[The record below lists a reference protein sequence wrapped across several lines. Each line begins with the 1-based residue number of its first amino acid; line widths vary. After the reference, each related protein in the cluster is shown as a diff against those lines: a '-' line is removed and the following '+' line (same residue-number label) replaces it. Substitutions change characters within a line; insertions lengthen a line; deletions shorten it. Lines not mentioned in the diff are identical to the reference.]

1 MDDYQLKS
9 CNITTSYNSCSCY
22 ILIEE
27 VAVEVVVI
35 AVEVIVIV
43 VEK

>member
-22 ILIEE
+22 IEE